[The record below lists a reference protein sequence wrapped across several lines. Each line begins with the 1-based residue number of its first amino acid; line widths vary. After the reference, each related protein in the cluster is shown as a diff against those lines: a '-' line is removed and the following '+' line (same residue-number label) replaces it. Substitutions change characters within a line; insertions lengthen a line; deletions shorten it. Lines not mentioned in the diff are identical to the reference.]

1 MSVAL
6 TLAIAIL
13 SPIATIGGPKYED
26 VSIESAPEYSYK
38 IATTTNFYKAD
49 DDTKTL
55 YTLEEKEENPV
66 YELSADGWNAEDTAP
81 IVLTIRETFA
91 PLERVDKMVYAYV
104 YKIDSVNWNGAAVA
118 TIEGYDYSY
127 ELAKPATEGTYNLS
141 ITFVKT
147 MLSYKDITNV
157 EWASLFTTQN
167 LMVALSWVVLFG
179 FTLAMFVANRK
190 LKKNEQYT
198 LSGVKKS
205 IVDYVDAKL
214 GQEFAKKTEE
224 FLDVTVKQTYIG
236 IDKKLNTVDETV
248 ASMARCMMLLAD
260 GTPEARVTL
269 LKELSTIQSKDE
281 ELAKKITA
289 MIDEQVAKQKSDKE
303 EKEKALEEAKAITEK
318 YLTQTATN
326 EKEAEDED
334 ESIDVVRPVE

>member
-13 SPIATIGGPKYED
+13 SPIGAIGGPKYED
-26 VSIESAPEYSYK
+26 PSTDPVEYAYK
-38 IATTTNFYKAD
+38 ISTTTNFYKAD

-66 YELSADGWNAEDTAP
+66 YELSADGWGADDADP
-81 IVLTIRETFA
+81 IVVTIRETFA

-104 YKIDSVNWNGAAVA
+104 YKVASVNWNGEALAH
-118 TIEGYDYSY
+118 IDGYEYSY
-127 ELAKPATEGTYNLS
+127 ELAKPATEGTYNLT
-141 ITFVKT
+141 ITFAKT

-167 LMVALSWVVLFG
+167 LMVALSWVALFA
-179 FTLAMFVANRK
+179 FTLAFFIANRK

-224 FLDVTVKQTYIG
+224 FLDVTVKQTYVG

-289 MIDEQVAKQKSDKE
+289 MIDEQVAKQKADKE
-303 EKEKALEEAKAITEK
+303 EKEKALEKAKAITEK
-318 YLTQTATN
+318 YLTQPATN
-326 EKEAEDED
+326 EKEAEDE
-334 ESIDVVRPVE
+334 EPTDVPVRPVE